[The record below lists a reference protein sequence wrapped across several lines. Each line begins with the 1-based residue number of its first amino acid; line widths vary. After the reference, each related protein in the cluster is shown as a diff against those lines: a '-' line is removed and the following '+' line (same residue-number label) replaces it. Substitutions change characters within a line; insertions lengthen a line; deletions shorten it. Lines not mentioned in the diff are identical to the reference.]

1 MLKKRFDLW
10 IFKVV
15 WLFLYFISQVIS
27 VKEVFRLQGDDELR
41 EAEERYLPGKK

>member
-1 MLKKRFDLW
+1 LILDLSIIW
-10 IFKVV
+10 QLIFVFFV
-15 WLFLYFISQVIS
+15 IPQVIS